1 MPERKGTLCKQNVEE
16 WKQEHTH
23 AHVHTHTHSLSL
35 SVRARGLTFKL
46 FAVWAVSLA
55 FDKRGKPLNAELDAL
70 EALFLQE
77 LPGNVAV
84 LVGVEKAAES
94 GVVHNCS
101 RT

>member
-1 MPERKGTLCKQNVEE
+1 METRT
-16 WKQEHTH
+16 HTCTC
-23 AHVHTHTHSLSL
+23 THTHSLSL
-35 SVRARGLTFKL
+35 SLAVRVRGLTFKL